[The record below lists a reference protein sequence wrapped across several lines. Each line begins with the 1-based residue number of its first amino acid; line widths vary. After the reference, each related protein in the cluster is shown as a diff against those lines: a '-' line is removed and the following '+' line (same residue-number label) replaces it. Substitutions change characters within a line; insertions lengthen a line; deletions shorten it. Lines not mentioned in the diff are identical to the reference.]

1 MLLIGSI
8 FIFFS
13 GFVYLLFILAVF
25 GIFHGIFLITEQ
37 SSILSIVAGLFA
49 VVLGGINIK
58 DFFFFRN
65 GPTLSIPENKKPK
78 LFRRMRDIV
87 KATYLPSMIIG
98 TILLAIFANTY
109 ELFCTVIL
117 PVYFVNILTINNVPL
132 MQSYLYIILYNVIY
146 VIPLIIIVL
155 ISTIKL
161 SKTKLSEW
169 QGRILKLFSGLMMFL
184 LGVTLLLMPEL
195 LNNVLSTMG
204 LLVIALITAY
214 VIVSITERYQ
224 KIDD

>member
-1 MLLIGSI
+1 
-8 FIFFS
+8 
-13 GFVYLLFILAVF
+13 
-25 GIFHGIFLITEQ
+25 
-37 SSILSIVAGLFA
+37 
-49 VVLGGINIK
+49 
-58 DFFFFRN
+58 
-65 GPTLSIPENKKPK
+65 
-78 LFRRMRDIV
+78 
-87 KATYLPSMIIG
+87 
-98 TILLAIFANTY
+98 
-109 ELFCTVIL
+109 
-117 PVYFVNILTINNVPL
+117 
-132 MQSYLYIILYNVIY
+132 ILYNVIY